1 MSQLNINLPADVA
14 ERLRKRA
21 AREGHETVEAFVE
34 ALLKVEAEGAD
45 ADLGAPAHLSVGGDA
60 ELEAY
65 LENRMQG
72 DDGGTTEA
80 TPEFWDELK
89 RQSDA
94 RRRRTLP

>member
-1 MSQLNINLPADVA
+1 MSQLNINLPEDVA
-14 ERLRKRA
+14 KRLRERA

-34 ALLKVEAEGAD
+34 ALLKVEAEGTD
-45 ADLGAPAHLSVGGDA
+45 ADLGAPAHLSVRADA
-60 ELEAY
+60 DLEVY
-65 LENRMQG
+65 LESRMRG
-72 DDGGTTEA
+72 DDGGTIEA